1 MSNLVEKV
9 ESRKRNPWLTQE
21 MISKMDER
29 REWKSVKSEEWRKN
43 YRRLKNERTKKT
55 KTVIYKA
62 KTEYLESRCDE
73 IVKFQGTGLYGLM
86 HMSTTERDYKEYY
99 EIRTTGIEDTQGHVI
114 VNVREVLKMWQNY
127 AQWSGKAIKRM
138 KDNKATWDDDALE
151 DVLKLLGED
160 GLELTK
166 LMIAAHDMK
175 LERRTRSFFEFQW
188 SSWRRN

>member
-1 MSNLVEKV
+1 M
-9 ESRKRNPWLTQE
+9 
-21 MISKMDER
+21 
-29 REWKSVKSEEWRKN
+29 
-43 YRRLKNERTKKT
+43 KKT

-127 AQWSGKAIKRM
+127 AQ
-138 KDNKATWDDDALE
+138 
-151 DVLKLLGED
+151 
-160 GLELTK
+160 
-166 LMIAAHDMK
+166 
-175 LERRTRSFFEFQW
+175 
-188 SSWRRN
+188 